1 MDPDQDIL
9 DQLDKREGPNLL
21 SVISLIVATAL
32 IAGAVAY
39 LTLLQQL
46 NYSRE
51 LAADAG
57 GLFGIAAGVGMLLAY
72 RKFG

>member
-9 DQLDKREGPNLL
+9 DQLDKREGPSIL
-21 SVISLIVATAL
+21 SVGGLIFATTL
-32 IAGAVAY
+32 FTGAVGY
-39 LTLLQQL
+39 FTVLLQL
-46 NYSRE
+46 HSTRE

-57 GLFGIAAGVGMLLAY
+57 GLLAVTAGVGMFFAY